1 MSGATDIAVRTEKFK
16 VPWDIS
22 QWTDKVTLLKRL
34 EEDVDSLDW
43 TNPELM
49 QFLKANPNFHPRFLL
64 ALMSYAYSLGIC
76 ESEEISELCYQDELI
91 KAKVINK
98 PPSPAAVTRFRRDH
112 RGLLRWL
119 VAQAFK
125 HALRKHYELGDA
137 TIPPGLT
144 RLLREA
150 AAARID
156 VGRHLDRSVQGE

>member
-1 MSGATDIAVRTEKFK
+1 MSGATDNAVRTEKFK

-22 QWTDKVTLLKRL
+22 QWTDKATLLKRL

-49 QFLKANPNFHPRFLL
+49 LFLKANPNFHPRFLL
-64 ALMSYAYSLGIC
+64 ILMSYAYSLGIC
-76 ESEEISELCYQDELI
+76 ESEEISELCYRDELI
-91 KAKVINK
+91 KARAINK
-98 PPSPAAVTRFRRDH
+98 VPSPAAITRFRREQ

-119 VAQAFK
+119 VAQSFK
-125 HALRKHYELGDA
+125 HALRNHYELGDA

-150 AAARID
+150 AAVRID
-156 VGRHLDRSVQGE
+156 VGRHLDGSVQGE

>member
-1 MSGATDIAVRTEKFK
+1 MSGATDSAVRTEKFK

-22 QWTDKVTLLKRL
+22 QWIDRPTLLKRL

-49 QFLKANPNFHPRFLL
+49 EFLKANPNFHPRFLL
-64 ALMSYAYSLGIC
+64 TLMSYAYSLGIC
-76 ESEEISELCYQDELI
+76 ESEEISELCYRDEII
-91 KAKVINK
+91 KARVINK
-98 PPSPAAVTRFRRDH
+98 VPSPAAVARFRRDH

-119 VAQAFK
+119 VTQVFK
-125 HALRKHYELGDA
+125 YALRNHYELGDA
-137 TIPPGLT
+137 TIPAGLT

-150 AAARID
+150 ASARID